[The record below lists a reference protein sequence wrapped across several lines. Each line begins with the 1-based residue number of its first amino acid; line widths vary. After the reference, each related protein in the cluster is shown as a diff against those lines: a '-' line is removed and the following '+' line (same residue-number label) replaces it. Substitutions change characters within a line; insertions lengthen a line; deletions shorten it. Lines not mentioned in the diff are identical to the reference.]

1 MRLSLAL
8 TGLAAVAANASC
20 GGRPS
25 DAASSES
32 AAAASGYPVGGSSGS
47 AGSSAYS
54 SVSSAAAATAAAT
67 KSAASS
73 AVASSSSAAAAT
85 SSAGSVKS
93 ASTATAAQSG
103 IKGFNYGAFF
113 LNQQAKTQADFEAE
127 FSRQQNLPTTSGF
140 NSARLYTMIQWG
152 TASDPIQAIPAAI
165 ATKTTLLLGLWIS
178 GGTQALTNELAA
190 LESAIGTYGTA
201 FTDLVVGISVGSE
214 DLYRDANNQVGTTA
228 DYLLDS
234 ISKVRSAIADTG
246 LSAVPV
252 GHVDT
257 YDSFE
262 NATNTKVIDSLDFIG
277 FDGYPFWEKALPNS
291 IDNASERFYSGY
303 NKTVALAN
311 GKPVYVTETGWPT
324 VGDDENEAIASVE
337 NARKYWQSIACS
349 LIDSNINVWWYDL
362 QESQYGDA
370 NPDFGVY
377 GAGDLSTLEPLY
389 DLSC

>member
-54 SVSSAAAATAAAT
+54 SVSSAAAATAAA
-67 KSAASS
+67 
-73 AVASSSSAAAAT
+73 AAT
-85 SSAGSVKS
+85 NVKS